1 MRPRAG
7 VSRARRVGGARC
19 GATALALAGLAA
31 ARAVFAA
38 DDRDPAERNY
48 ILHCAGCHQMDG
60 AGAPA
65 SGVPDARGVLRRL
78 AQDAEGR
85 AYLVRVPGASQSPL
99 TDAELAAVLNFMV
112 ERFGEPTQPR
122 AAAFTAAEVAAV
134 RRHPLAD
141 AAALRERLL
150 ARPGR

>member
-1 MRPRAG
+1 MSRGAG
-7 VSRARRVGGARC
+7 AARVLAALGSA
-19 GATALALAGLAA
+19 AALALAHAG
-31 ARAVFAA
+31 
-38 DDRDPAERNY
+38 DGGGDSRDPAHRNY

-60 AGAPA
+60 SGAPA

-99 TDAELAAVLNFMV
+99 SDAELAAVLDFMV
-112 ERFGEPTQPR
+112 KRFGEPTQPR
-122 AAAFTAAEVAAV
+122 AAGFTAAEVAAV
-134 RRHPLAD
+134 RRQPLAD

-150 ARPGR
+150 ARLVR